1 MVKSAANA
9 GLPLLGPR
17 QLGTQ
22 GFLCFSNIYPLIARG
37 TAWDRKQDGV
47 LLGPGTATVHTHIH
61 QDKHEKQT
69 DGQIRTHTCTQFLTR
84 ITVLIMMAAAMWQQP
99 VLSYEVARGRVQGV
113 TRGPSADRLPLF
125 PGRLLSHL
133 GLPSRQF

>member
-9 GLPLLGPR
+9 GLPLLRPR

-61 QDKHEKQT
+61 QDKHGSEKTNRWADPDTYMHPVFNQDYSADN
-69 DGQIRTHTCTQFLTR
+69 DGSCYE
-84 ITVLIMMAAAMWQQP
+84 AAASS
-99 VLSYEVARGRVQGV
+99 VV
-113 TRGPSADRLPLF
+113 
-125 PGRLLSHL
+125 
-133 GLPSRQF
+133 